1 MADNAQLDQEV
12 AAISRQLDAQLPAIL
27 AAMLPADPSHDYG
40 AGSCSG
46 AASWASLQADQRLA
60 AGERPLKPASRR
72 RPRRRAE
79 SGSGRCLIQRYFLTL
94 TPRRSSSSRRRSLS
108 DTICISGS
116 PVGSNNSTLMAAL

>member
-12 AAISRQLDAQLPAIL
+12 AAISRQLDAQLPAVL

-60 AGERPLKPASRR
+60 ERPLKPASRT

-79 SGSGRCLIQRYFLTL
+79 SGGGRCLVQRYFLTFA
-94 TPRRSSSSRRRSLS
+94 PRRSSSSRRRSLS